1 MIIGNFGLDL
11 KYLNFFSHNEF
22 SNYTKN
28 SLLIV
33 LSVLFLTFCLG
44 TLSAYLVSFFEFPLV
59 NFFKYSLL
67 LSFAIPPYIFGY
79 TLSGFFE
86 NYGTFYSILNHI
98 FRNDITNLSLPN
110 IGPFFGTI
118 ISLSLTLYGYIF
130 ILTRASF
137 INQSRNLTEVG
148 RNLGFT
154 NFNVFFKVI
163 LPSARP
169 AIFIGLSLIAMET
182 LADFGTVS
190 FLESQL
196 LQLEFIILGLFLMI

>member
-1 MIIGNFGLDL
+1 M
-11 KYLNFFSHNEF
+11 
-22 SNYTKN
+22 
-28 SLLIV
+28 
-33 LSVLFLTFCLG
+33 
-44 TLSAYLVSFFEFPLV
+44 
-59 NFFKYSLL
+59 
-67 LSFAIPPYIFGY
+67 
-79 TLSGFFE
+79 SGFFE

-196 LQLEFIILGLFLMI
+196 LQLEFYNSWFIFDDLKTANFLSFLLLFFILSLFLIESFFRKKYEISQFC